1 MLARGVNSPLS
12 SGAGRLFDAVGF
24 LVTGRAQVSFEA
36 QAAIELEGLAAR
48 CRRAAEP
55 CEFGVR
61 ENAGGGAPLALDPDP
76 AVRRIVADAARGRPP
91 EELAAAFHAGLA
103 RATAELAG
111 RLAERAGVR
120 DVLLSGGCFQNRLLL
135 AGLAEELV
143 RRGLAWHA
151 NREVPANDAGV
162 ALGQA
167 LAAVRMKGD

>member
-1 MLARGVNSPLS
+1 M
-12 SGAGRLFDAVGF
+12 
-24 LVTGRAQVSFEA
+24 
-36 QAAIELEGLAAR
+36 
-48 CRRAAEP
+48 
-55 CEFGVR
+55 
-61 ENAGGGAPLALDPDP
+61 
-76 AVRRIVADAARGRPP
+76 RRIAGEAARGRPP

-120 DVLLSGGCFQNRLLL
+120 EVLLSGGCFQNRLLL
-135 AGLAEELV
+135 EGLAAELA

-167 LAAVRMKGD
+167 LAAVRIEGD